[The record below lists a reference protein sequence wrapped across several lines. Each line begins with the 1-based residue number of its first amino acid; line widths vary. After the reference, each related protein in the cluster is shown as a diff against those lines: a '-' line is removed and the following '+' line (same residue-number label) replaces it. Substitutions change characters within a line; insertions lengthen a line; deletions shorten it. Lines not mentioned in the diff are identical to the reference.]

1 MRQTARSSA
10 EMRTVY
16 NAHVKLPSFEHCVL
30 MTRCDPSG
38 KVKSGSIFKRP
49 MAVPS
54 SVSKGFA
61 VRTTEVVVPIEA
73 LLNRDLHL
81 HCERGAKLSQP
92 CAALASLLCPG
103 AVSDE
108 LFLDRVSRVSS
119 FLVRWHP
126 PYYTRIFEGDACPPV
141 GLIFRVCFWFLV
153 IVMPQFILIAT

>member
-54 SVSKGFA
+54 GVSKGFA

-73 LLNRDLHL
+73 LLTRDLLL

-103 AVSDE
+103 AVSEE
-108 LFLDRVSRVSS
+108 LFLDSRFASVVVPRPMASS
-119 FLVRWHP
+119 LLHENIRLSNAQP
-126 PYYTRIFEGDACPPV
+126 
-141 GLIFRVCFWFLV
+141 
-153 IVMPQFILIAT
+153 